1 MGCCGQK
8 RAALRTRTV
17 APSRPQ
23 PVTPPPE
30 PIPEVFSDGHST
42 VVEYGGDRPILVIVP
57 SGRLYTFSPGRRS
70 AAVPPADAGELLRNP
85 LFRLHERRANGTRQ
99 EGS

>member
-8 RAALRTRTV
+8 RAALRRRVV
-17 APSRPQ
+17 APPTL
-23 PVTPPPE
+23 PVAPPP
-30 PIPEVFSDGHST
+30 PSVPLDVPDGTT
-42 VVEYGGDRPILVIVP
+42 VVEYRGGQPILVQVP
-57 SGRLYTFSPGRRS
+57 TGRLYTFSPGRPL

-85 LFRLHERRANGTRQ
+85 LFRLHERRSNGTRQ

>member
-8 RAALRTRTV
+8 RAALRARVV
-17 APSRPQ
+17 APPPQ
-23 PVTPPPE
+23 PVAPPVP
-30 PIPEVFSDGHST
+30 VVAADGTT
-42 VVEYGGDRPILVIVP
+42 VVEYRGDQPMLVSVP
-57 SGRLYTFSPGRRS
+57 GGRLYTFSPGRPL

-85 LFRLHERRANGTRQ
+85 LFRLHERRSNGTRQ